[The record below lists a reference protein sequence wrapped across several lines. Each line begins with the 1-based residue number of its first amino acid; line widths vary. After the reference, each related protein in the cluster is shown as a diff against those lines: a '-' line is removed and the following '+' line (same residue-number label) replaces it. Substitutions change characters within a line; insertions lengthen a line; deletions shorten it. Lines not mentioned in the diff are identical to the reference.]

1 MVQGLEMN
9 RTVLLEDLKSTFQYG
24 DQGMDGRTITTY
36 SKEIGLDHMDIIYQ
50 VLLNTVMERWVLK
63 MCGTA

>member
-9 RTVLLEDLKSTFQYG
+9 RTVLLEDLKSTVHYG

-36 SKEIGLDHMDIIYQ
+36 SKEIGLEDMDIIYQ
-50 VLLNTVMERWVLK
+50 VLLNTVVQLWVLQI
-63 MCGTA
+63 CGTA